1 MADKDAISTVIYDE
15 IDTGVSGLAA
25 GRIGQKLK
33 QTASGHQVLCIT
45 IPRRSL
51 PLPDNQLL
59 IEKKVRD
66 NRTFTEIHPL
76 DLDGRVQVLARM
88 ISGDK
93 VTDLSLANARELIEK
108 SQG

>member
-1 MADKDAISTVIYDE
+1 MRFQTVIYDE

-45 IPRRSL
+45 HTPQIAAFA
-51 PLPDNQLL
+51 DNQLL